1 MNSAVI
7 VAGGSGARFGN
18 KIPKQFIKIHNQEIL
33 SFSVKVFLKH
43 PKIDEVIIVSHPE
56 WRGHVASQ
64 YPDCHVV
71 VGGTHRQNSSLNGVT
86 ATSAESINVLI
97 HDAARPFVTEK
108 IISNCLSSLGN
119 YDGVAPIIPATDS
132 LIQWDGQNAHCVK
145 RENVQIVQTP
155 QCFKKIIISNVLESN
170 ISGTDE
176 IGMLLNLYPDSKV
189 NFIEGSIDNVKITTQ
204 NDLNYFSNKTI

>member
-1 MNSAVI
+1 MNSVVI
-7 VAGGSGARFGN
+7 VAGGSGTRFGGD
-18 KIPKQFIKIHNQEIL
+18 IPKQFIKIDGQEIL
-33 SFSVKVFLKH
+33 SFSVKTFQEH

-56 WRGHVASQ
+56 WIDHVSNE
-64 YPDCHVV
+64 YSKCKVV
-71 VGGTHRQNSSLNGVT
+71 KGGVSRRDSSLNGVA

-155 QCFKKIIISNVLESN
+155 QCFQKIIISTSKQLELSVLK
-170 ISGTDE
+170 E
-176 IGMLLNLYPDSKV
+176 I
-189 NFIEGSIDNVKITTQ
+189 
-204 NDLNYFSNKTI
+204 